1 MGLEA
6 LLEAEI
12 VDERN
17 IITGVYLIG
26 SAYFVSTY
34 VRRRR
39 NPKRSSSLHILVNTL
54 AGDVGD
60 ALLAVMCNEYGPR
73 GRRLRLCP
81 PSLSNRMFVRGRE
94 PHEYGAGDGAGR
106 WGRTV
111 GYKGKQGVCARVTA
125 AVPRARAQSP
135 LPPALLYS
143 RSIRALPFSS
153 GHCSWLHL

>member
-39 NPKRSSSLHILVNTL
+39 NPKRSSTLHILVNTL

-60 ALLAVMCNEYGPR
+60 ALLAVMCNEYGPLGDVESDCVR
-73 GRRLRLCP
+73 PRCP
-81 PSLSNRMFVRGRE
+81 IV
-94 PHEYGAGDGAGR
+94 
-106 WGRTV
+106 
-111 GYKGKQGVCARVTA
+111 
-125 AVPRARAQSP
+125 
-135 LPPALLYS
+135 
-143 RSIRALPFSS
+143 
-153 GHCSWLHL
+153 